1 MQELLLKFI
10 SVCVIKS
17 LLTTFRFLWNES
29 RLSSRTIC
37 RLQSV
42 TFGPSES
49 QLQFSSLRLAT
60 ALHLQCFYLRKFNSE
75 ILEHS
80 QTESKYR
87 RQHVLWVNLFK
98 SSNTFYQKYLK
109 YKHKYPITIFSFI
122 FEMTLQSRS
131 LKVKI

>member
-1 MQELLLKFI
+1 MKADYQAEPFAVYNRLLLAHLNLNFSFPRFDYI
-10 SVCVIKS
+10 A
-17 LLTTFRFLWNES
+17 TT
-29 RLSSRTIC
+29 
-37 RLQSV
+37 
-42 TFGPSES
+42 
-49 QLQFSSLRLAT
+49 
-60 ALHLQCFYLRKFNSE
+60 LHLQCFYLRKFNSE